1 MSSSTTRASDP
12 GQRAHDRPVA
22 LHSLIYLDEGAEVT
36 VGRADVDG
44 YVVLPAEG
52 AGLLRRLD
60 EGLTPGQAADWY
72 ARTYGETVDID
83 GFLDDL
89 AGLDFLRDPD
99 ESPHAALPVRWQR
112 LARTVFSPAGA
123 GVLAVAL
130 IASVVAMVRSPALV
144 PGYHD
149 LFFTRSMTVL
159 ELVTFLGQFP
169 LILLHELAHALAG
182 RRLGL
187 RTRLSIDRRMYYVV
201 FITEMDGLVT
211 VPRRKR
217 YVPMLAG
224 MLTDLL
230 VLAVLILVAAVTR
243 RPDGALSLAGHV
255 ALAFAYMTLL
265 RLAWQFFFY
274 LQTDLYFV
282 IVTVLGCVDL
292 QGTARRV
299 LRARLA
305 RVRLGRVGL
314 GRARRRLVSPGDLA
328 DAHPRDLAVARW
340 YSWLLLVGWTAS
352 IAILIAGVIPA
363 AGHVLATVSGRFFG
377 SGPHSAADLADSV
390 VFVLLNLAQVAALAA
405 FMLRDRNRRL
415 GPRAGRHRTLN

>member
-12 GQRAHDRPVA
+12 GQRAHNRPVLLHA
-22 LHSLIYLDEGAEVT
+22 LVFLDEGAEVT

-44 YVVLPAEG
+44 YVVLPSEG
-52 AGLLRRLD
+52 AALLRRLA
-60 EGLTPGQAADWY
+60 EGLTPAETADWY
-72 ARTYGETVDID
+72 ERTYGERVDID

-89 AGLDFLRDPD
+89 DELGFLRDPG
-99 ESPHAALPVRWQR
+99 EAAPSARPVRWQR
-112 LARTVFSPAGA
+112 LARIVFSPAGA
-123 GVLAVAL
+123 ACLAAAL
-130 IASVVAMVRSPALV
+130 IASGVAMIRTPALV
-144 PGYHD
+144 PSYHD
-149 LFFTRSMTVL
+149 LFFTRYMTVL

-187 RTRLSIDRRMYYVV
+187 RTRLSVDRRMYYVV
-201 FITEMDGLVT
+201 FVTEMDGLVT
-211 VPRRKR
+211 VERRKR
-217 YVPMLAG
+217 YLPMLAG

-230 VLAVLILVAAVTR
+230 VLAVLIGIADVTR
-243 RPDGALSLAGHV
+243 QPGGALSLAGHL

-292 QGTARRV
+292 QGTARKV
-299 LRARLA
+299 LRQ
-305 RVRLGRVGL
+305 RLGRAL
-314 GRARRRLVSPGDLA
+314 RRPARPDDLA

-363 AGHVLATVSGRFFG
+363 ATHVLATVLGRFTG
-377 SGPHSAADLADSV
+377 SGPHNAAALADSV
-390 VFVLLNLAQVAALAA
+390 VFVLLNLAQLAVLAA

-415 GPRAGRHRTLN
+415 GPRARHARAVN

>member
-1 MSSSTTRASDP
+1 MSSSTTRESDP
-12 GQRAHDRPVA
+12 GQRAHDRPVLLHA
-22 LHSLIYLDEGAEVT
+22 LVFLDEGAEVT

-52 AGLLRRLD
+52 AGLLRRLE
-60 EGLTPGQAADWY
+60 EGLTPGETADWY
-72 ARTYGETVDID
+72 ERTYGERVDID

-89 AGLDFLRDPD
+89 AELGFLRDPG
-99 ESPHAALPVRWQR
+99 EAAHAALPVRWER
-112 LARTVFSPAGA
+112 LAGLVFSPAGA
-123 GVLAVAL
+123 GCLAVAL
-130 IASVVAMVRSPALV
+130 IASVVAMVRSPELV
-144 PGYHD
+144 PSYHD
-149 LFFTRSMTVL
+149 LFFTRYMTVL

-201 FITEMDGLVT
+201 FVTELDGLVT

-217 YVPMLAG
+217 YLPMLAG

-230 VLAVLILVAAVTR
+230 VLAVLILTADVTR
-243 RPDGALSLAGHV
+243 SSDGALSLAGHV

-274 LQTDLYFV
+274 LQTDLYYV

-292 QGTARRV
+292 QATARGV
-299 LRARLA
+299 LRE
-305 RVRLGRVGL
+305 RLGRVL
-314 GRARRRLVSPGDLA
+314 RRPVAPGRLA
-328 DAHPRDLAVARW
+328 GAHPRDLAVARW

-352 IAILIAGVIPA
+352 IVILIAGVIPA
-363 AGHVLATVSGRFFG
+363 AAHVLATVSARFFG
-377 SGPHSAADLADSV
+377 SGPHNAAALADSI
-390 VFVLLNLAQVAALAA
+390 VFVLLNLAQLAALAA
-405 FMLRDRNRRL
+405 FMVRDRNRRL
-415 GPRAGRHRTLN
+415 GPRAGRHRTEN

>member
-1 MSSSTTRASDP
+1 MSSSTTRESDP
-12 GQRAHDRPVA
+12 GQRAHDRPVL
-22 LHSLIYLDEGAEVT
+22 LHSLVFLDEGSEVT

-52 AGLLRRLD
+52 AGLLRRLE
-60 EGLTPGQAADWY
+60 EGLTPAETSDWY
-72 ARTYGETVDID
+72 ERTYGERVDID
-83 GFLDDL
+83 SFLDDL
-89 AGLDFLRDPD
+89 DELGFLRDPG
-99 ESPHAALPVRWQR
+99 EAAQAALPVRWER
-112 LARTVFSPAGA
+112 LARLVFSPAGA
-123 GVLAVAL
+123 GCLAAAL
-130 IASVVAMVRSPALV
+130 IASAVVMVRSPELV
-144 PGYHD
+144 PSYHD
-149 LFFTRSMTVL
+149 LFFTHYMTVL

-201 FITEMDGLVT
+201 FVTEMDGLVT

-217 YVPMLAG
+217 YLPMLAG

-230 VLAVLILVAAVTR
+230 VLAILILLADVTR
-243 RPDGALSLAGHV
+243 QPDGAVSLAGDV

-274 LQTDLYFV
+274 LQTDLYYV

-299 LRARLA
+299 LRARL
-305 RVRLGRVGL
+305 GRIL
-314 GRARRRLVSPGDLA
+314 RRPGSSADLA
-328 DAHPRDLAVARW
+328 SAHPRDLAVARW

-363 AGHVLATVSGRFFG
+363 AAHVLATVSGRFFG
-377 SGPHSAADLADSV
+377 SGPHSAADLADSI
-390 VFVLLNLAQVAALAA
+390 VFLLLNLAQLAVLAA
-405 FMLRDRNRRL
+405 FMLRDRNRRV
-415 GPRAGRHRTLN
+415 GPRPRHARAVN

>member
-1 MSSSTTRASDP
+1 MSSSTTRESDP
-12 GQRAHDRPVA
+12 GQRAHDRPVL
-22 LHSLIYLDEGAEVT
+22 LHSLVFLDEGSEVT
-36 VGRADVDG
+36 VGRSDVDG

-52 AGLLRRLD
+52 ADLLRRLE
-60 EGLTPGQAADWY
+60 EGLTPAETADWY
-72 ARTYGETVDID
+72 ERTYGERVDID

-89 AGLDFLRDPD
+89 DELGFLRDPG
-99 ESPHAALPVRWQR
+99 EAAQSALPVRWQR
-112 LARTVFSPAGA
+112 LARMVFSPVGA
-123 GVLAVAL
+123 GCLAVAL
-130 IASVVAMVRSPALV
+130 IASVVAMVRTPGLV

-149 LFFTRSMTVL
+149 LFFTRYMTVL
-159 ELVTFLGQFP
+159 ELVTFVGQFP

-201 FITEMDGLVT
+201 FVTEMDGLVT

-217 YVPMLAG
+217 YLPMLAG

-230 VLAVLILVAAVTR
+230 VLAVLILLADATR
-243 RPDGALSLAGHV
+243 QPGGALSLAGHV

-274 LQTDLYFV
+274 LQTDLYYV

-299 LRARLA
+299 LRE
-305 RVRLGRVGL
+305 RLGRAL
-314 GRARRRLVSPGDLA
+314 RRPVSPDSLA
-328 DAHPRDLAVARW
+328 GAHPRDLAVARW

-363 AGHVLATVSGRFFG
+363 AAHILTTVSGRFFG
-377 SGPHSAADLADSV
+377 SEPHSAADLADSI
-390 VFVLLNLAQVAALAA
+390 VFVLLNLAQLAVLAA
-405 FMLRDRNRRL
+405 FMRRDRNRRV
-415 GPRAGRHRTLN
+415 GPRPRHARAVN

>member
-1 MSSSTTRASDP
+1 MTSTTSESTP
-12 GQRAHDRPVA
+12 GQRAHDRPVL
-22 LHSLIYLDEGAEVT
+22 LHSLVFLDEGEEVT

-52 AGLLRRLD
+52 ASLLRRLD
-60 EGLTPGQAADWY
+60 EGLTPGEAADWY
-72 ARTYGETVDID
+72 ERTYGERVDID

-89 AGLDFLRDPD
+89 DELGFLRDPGQ
-99 ESPHAALPVRWQR
+99 AATTAAPVRWER
-112 LARTVFSPAGA
+112 LARAVFSPAGA
-123 GVLAVAL
+123 SCLAAAL
-130 IASVVAMVRSPALV
+130 LASVIVMVRSPALV

-149 LFFTRSMTVL
+149 LFFTHYMTVL

-169 LILLHELAHALAG
+169 LILFHELAHALAG

-187 RTRLSIDRRMYYVV
+187 RTRLSIDRRLYYVV
-201 FITEMDGLVT
+201 FVTEMDGLVT

-217 YVPMLAG
+217 YLPMLAG
-224 MLTDLL
+224 MLADLL
-230 VLAVLILVAAVTR
+230 VLAALILVGDIAR
-243 RPDGALSLAGHV
+243 RTDGALSLASNV

-274 LQTDLYFV
+274 LQTDLYYV

-299 LRARLA
+299 LRDRLRRALRRPVPAAAR
-305 RVRLGRVGL
+305 
-314 GRARRRLVSPGDLA
+314 A

-363 AGHVLATVSGRFFG
+363 ATRVLATVADRFIG
-377 SGPHSAADLADSV
+377 SAPHSAAGLADSV
-390 VFVLLNLAQVAALAA
+390 VFVLLNLAQLVILAA

-415 GPRAGRHRTLN
+415 GPRPGPARPVN

>member
-1 MSSSTTRASDP
+1 MSSSTTRESDP
-12 GQRAHDRPVA
+12 GQRAHDRPVL
-22 LHSLIYLDEGAEVT
+22 LHSLVFLDEGSEVT

-52 AGLLRRLD
+52 AGLLRRLE
-60 EGLTPGQAADWY
+60 EGLTPGETADWY
-72 ARTYGETVDID
+72 ERTYGERVDID

-89 AGLDFLRDPD
+89 DQLGFLRDPD
-99 ESPHAALPVRWQR
+99 EAPRSALPVRWER
-112 LARTVFSPAGA
+112 LARMVFSPAGA
-123 GVLAVAL
+123 GCLAAAL
-130 IASVVAMVRSPALV
+130 LASAIAMLRSPELV

-149 LFFTRSMTVL
+149 LFFTHYMTVL

-187 RTRLSIDRRMYYVV
+187 RTRLSVDRRMYYVV
-201 FITEMDGLVT
+201 FVTEMDGLVT

-230 VLAVLILVAAVTR
+230 VLAVLIIVADVTR
-243 RPDGALSLAGHV
+243 QPDGALSLAGNV

-292 QGTARRV
+292 QGTARTV
-299 LRARLA
+299 LRARL
-305 RVRLGRVGL
+305 
-314 GRARRRLVSPGDLA
+314 GRALRRPVSPDDLA
-328 DAHPRDLAVARW
+328 RAHPRDLAVARW

-363 AGHVLATVSGRFFG
+363 AAHVLATVSGRFFG
-377 SGPHSAADLADSV
+377 SGPHSVSALADSI
-390 VFVLLNLAQVAALAA
+390 VFVLLNLAQLAVLAA

-415 GPRAGRHRTLN
+415 GPRAGRHRTVN

>member
-1 MSSSTTRASDP
+1 MFSSTTRESDP
-12 GQRAHDRPVA
+12 GQRAHDRPVL
-22 LHSLIYLDEGAEVT
+22 LHSLVFLDEGSEVT

-52 AGLLRRLD
+52 AGLLRRLE
-60 EGLTPGQAADWY
+60 EGLTPGETADWY
-72 ARTYGETVDID
+72 ERTYGERVDID
-83 GFLDDL
+83 SFLDDL
-89 AGLDFLRDPD
+89 DELGFLRDPD
-99 ESPHAALPVRWQR
+99 EAPHSALPVRWER
-112 LARTVFSPAGA
+112 LARMVFSPAGA
-123 GVLAVAL
+123 GCLAVAL
-130 IASVVAMVRSPALV
+130 IASVVAMVRSPGLV
-144 PGYHD
+144 PSYHD
-149 LFFTRSMTVL
+149 LFFTHYMTVL

-169 LILLHELAHALAG
+169 LILLHEAAHALAG

-201 FITEMDGLVT
+201 FVTEMDGLVT
-211 VPRRKR
+211 VPRRQR

-230 VLAVLILVAAVTR
+230 VLAALILVADVTR
-243 RPDGALSLAGHV
+243 TPDGALSLAGHV

-274 LQTDLYFV
+274 LQTDLYYV

-299 LRARLA
+299 LRARL
-305 RVRLGRVGL
+305 
-314 GRARRRLVSPGDLA
+314 GRALRRPVPPDDLA
-328 DAHPRDLAVARW
+328 SAHPRDLAVARW

-363 AGHVLATVSGRFFG
+363 AAHVLATVSGRFFG
-377 SGPHSAADLADSV
+377 SGPHSATDLADSI
-390 VFVLLNLAQVAALAA
+390 VFVLLNLAQLAVLAA
-405 FMLRDRNRRL
+405 FMVRDRNRRV
-415 GPRAGRHRTLN
+415 GPRAGRHRTVN